1 MLKNKKHPIRALI
14 EQGEHV
20 HLDFKFEVSD
30 APKIARSLVAFA
42 NTDGGTLL
50 IGVKDNGAIA
60 GIRSEE
66 EFYMIQQAAGMYCQ
80 PEVSFTTKEWSLE
93 GKKVLEVK
101 VPLSQQLPHRAP
113 DVQGKYKVFVR
124 VKDQIVLANGIQ
136 IKVWKKQ
143 STEQAVVI
151 TYNESIKQLLTL
163 IESHEEISFDQLKTT
178 LGLSKHQLEDV
189 LSDLIVMDVISMQN
203 DENQILF
210 KLAI

>member
-1 MLKNKKHPIRALI
+1 MLKNKKHHIQTLI
-14 EQGEHV
+14 DQGEHV

-60 GIRSEE
+60 GVRSEE
-66 EFYMIQQAAGMYCQ
+66 ELYMIQQAAEMYCQ
-80 PEVSFTTKEWSLE
+80 PEVTFTTKEWTLE

-101 VPLSQQLPHRAP
+101 VPRSDLLPHRAP

-143 STEQAVVI
+143 ATDQAVVI

-163 IESHEEISFDQLKTT
+163 IESSEEINFDLLKTS
-178 LGLSKHQLEDV
+178 LALSKHQLEDI
-189 LSDLIVMDVISMQN
+189 LSDLIVMEVISMQS
-203 DENQILF
+203 DGNQIVF

>member
-1 MLKNKKHPIRALI
+1 MLKNKKHPIRTLI

-66 EFYMIQQAAGMYCQ
+66 EFYMIQQAASMYCQ
-80 PEVSFTTKEWSLE
+80 PEVSFTTKEWSID

-101 VPLSQQLPHRAP
+101 VSRSKHLPHRAP
-113 DVQGKYKVFVR
+113 DVQGKYKVFIR
-124 VKDQIVLANGIQ
+124 VKDQIMLANGIQ

-163 IESHEEISFDQLKTT
+163 IESHEELSFDQLKTA
-178 LGLSKHQLEDV
+178 LGLSKHQLEDM
-189 LSDLIVMDVISMQN
+189 LSDLIVMDVISMQS
-203 DENQILF
+203 DENQTFF
-210 KLAI
+210 KLTN

>member
-1 MLKNKKHPIRALI
+1 MLKNKKHHIQTLI
-14 EQGEHV
+14 DQGEHV

-42 NTDGGTLL
+42 NTEGGTLL

-60 GIRSEE
+60 GVRSEE
-66 EFYMIQQAAGMYCQ
+66 ELYMIQQAAEMYCQ
-80 PEVSFTTKEWSLE
+80 PEVTFTTKEWTLE

-101 VPLSQQLPHRAP
+101 VPRSDLLPHRAP

-143 STEQAVVI
+143 ATDQAVVI

-163 IESHEEISFDQLKTT
+163 IESSEEINFDLLKTS
-178 LGLSKHQLEDV
+178 LALSKHQLEDI
-189 LSDLIVMDVISMQN
+189 LSDLIVMEVISMQS
-203 DENQILF
+203 DGNQIVF